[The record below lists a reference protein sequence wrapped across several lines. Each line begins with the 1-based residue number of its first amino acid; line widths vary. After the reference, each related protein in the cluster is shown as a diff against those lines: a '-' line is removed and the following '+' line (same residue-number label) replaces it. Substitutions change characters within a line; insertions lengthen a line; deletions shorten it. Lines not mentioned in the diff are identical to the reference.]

1 MHHSFELQN
10 LCGKLCIWSELVIFG
25 PKPSSSRV
33 RKSFE
38 KPNNS
43 QDILRLCYSIP
54 TVINS
59 LENF

>member
-1 MHHSFELQN
+1 MHQSFDLQN
-10 LCGKLCIWSELVIFG
+10 LCRKLFIWNELVIFG

-43 QDILRLCYSIP
+43 QDNLRYAIAFQQSS
-54 TVINS
+54 TV
-59 LENF
+59 